1 MDAFRLNEKYD
12 FLELLQDFE
21 RKKRDITPV
30 STSNVIFHAP
40 SSLVDIFKKENPG
53 KDIKTVVDSKPT
65 LKDKLSIVRDKL
77 RIDAQLFKTLYD
89 ESLDKIIHHLQ
100 QIFRHP
106 SVKDVPSI
114 LLVGGYAESLM
125 LQMAIK
131 KAFPNKKVI
140 VPKDARIAVLK
151 GAVLY
156 GHEPKTMSDR
166 VCRYTYGVRSSVIFN
181 SATHPKSKKIVENG
195 VDRCNDIFNIHVR
208 VGESVKVD
216 EPHVEKEYGVVNPN
230 QKSLIFQIYVSQYK
244 NPMFT
249 TDEGCKYLGKFSI
262 DIPDISKGMDRGAK
276 VRMTFSGTEIRVT
289 AVDKDNS
296 EKIVSTRVDF
306 LG

>member
-156 GHEPKTMSDR
+156 GQIGYAD
-166 VCRYTYGVRSSVIFN
+166 
-181 SATHPKSKKIVENG
+181 TH
-195 VDRCNDIFNIHVR
+195 
-208 VGESVKVD
+208 
-216 EPHVEKEYGVVNPN
+216 
-230 QKSLIFQIYVSQYK
+230 
-244 NPMFT
+244 
-249 TDEGCKYLGKFSI
+249 
-262 DIPDISKGMDRGAK
+262 
-276 VRMTFSGTEIRVT
+276 TEC
-289 AVDKDNS
+289 DH
-296 EKIVSTRVDF
+296 
-306 LG
+306 L